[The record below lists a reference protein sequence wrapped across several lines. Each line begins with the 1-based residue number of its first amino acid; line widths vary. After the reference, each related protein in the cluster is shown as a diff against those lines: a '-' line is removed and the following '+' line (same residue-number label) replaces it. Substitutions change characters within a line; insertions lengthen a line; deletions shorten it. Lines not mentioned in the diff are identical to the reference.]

1 MTNVKKNNWIGG
13 NVKSNIT
20 VKQWK
25 ELFKDKE
32 IFDKH
37 SLELLY
43 RMVDYGGMASC
54 KQLSVKYGESYNFY
68 NNVFLEIKQVTK
80 YLDWSLTAKRNI
92 GLFFLLVKMLTKK
105 MALLFGS

>member
-32 IFDKH
+32 IF
-37 SLELLY
+37 
-43 RMVDYGGMASC
+43 G
-54 KQLSVKYGESYNFY
+54 
-68 NNVFLEIKQVTK
+68 I
-80 YLDWSLTAKRNI
+80 
-92 GLFFLLVKMLTKK
+92 
-105 MALLFGS
+105 